1 MIPEKIC
8 LCDSRLPM
16 PCEDGDRGVEGKPGK
31 PIIS

>member
-8 LCDSRLPM
+8 YRKAL
-16 PCEDGDRGVEGKPGK
+16 EAVNHIDGDRGVEGKPGK